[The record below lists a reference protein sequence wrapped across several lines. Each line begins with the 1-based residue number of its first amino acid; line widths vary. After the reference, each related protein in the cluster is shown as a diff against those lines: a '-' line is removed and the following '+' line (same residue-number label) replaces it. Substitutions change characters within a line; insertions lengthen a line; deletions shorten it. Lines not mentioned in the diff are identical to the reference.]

1 LSHLIA
7 TLKPYLDQY
16 GYWAV
21 FGAILLEGFAV
32 PMPGETVLIVA
43 SFLASRGDMHITPVL
58 VLAWGAVIAGS
69 NIGYAIG
76 RFGGRLLVLRFGR
89 YVFINQKRLEYVETF
104 FRGHGRSV
112 VLVAYFFDVLRQLN
126 GIVAGIAEMPWW
138 RFLFYNALG
147 GALWV
152 GFWGLL
158 AYQLGERV
166 THLGYVFKRI
176 ELFLLGGI
184 IISIAGLTIYLVRQ
198 RKR

>member
-1 LSHLIA
+1 MSNFILI
-7 TLKPYLDQY
+7 LKPYLDQY

-32 PMPGETVLIVA
+32 PMPGETLLIVA
-43 SFLASRGDMHITPVL
+43 SFLASRGDMHITPIL
-58 VLAWGAVIAGS
+58 ALAWGAVIAGS

-89 YVFINQKRLEYVETF
+89 YVFINQKRLESVETF
-104 FRGHGRSV
+104 FRGHGRLV

-126 GIVAGIAEMPWW
+126 GMVAGIAEMSWR
-138 RFLFYNALG
+138 RFLFYNTLG

-152 GFWGLL
+152 GFWGML
-158 AYQLGERV
+158 AYQLGERA
-166 THLGYVFKRI
+166 THLGDVFKKI
-176 ELFLLGGI
+176 ELWLLTGFI
-184 IISIAGLTIYLVRQ
+184 LVTAGVTIYWLR

>member
-1 LSHLIA
+1 MNNFILI
-7 TLKPYLDQY
+7 LKPYLDQY

-32 PMPGETVLIVA
+32 PMPGETLLIVA
-43 SFLASRGDMHITPVL
+43 SFLASRGDMHITSVL
-58 VLAWGAVIAGS
+58 VLAWGAAVAGS

-76 RFGGRLLVLRFGR
+76 RFGGRPLVLRFGR

-104 FRGHGRSV
+104 FQRRGRSV
-112 VLVAYFFDVLRQLN
+112 VLGAYFFDVLRQLN
-126 GIVAGIAEMPWW
+126 GMVAGIAEMPWR

-152 GFWGLL
+152 GFWGML

-166 THLGYVFKRI
+166 THLGGIFKKM
-176 ELFLLGGI
+176 ELFILAGI
-184 IISIAGLTIYLVRQ
+184 FIAIAGLTIHLVRR
-198 RKR
+198 RKS